1 MQLDLSK
8 NILSTIVYY
17 DCLDYPMTAFEIW
30 KYLLTIS
37 LAMPDLAKPDNS
49 QFPIPNEN
57 ADSRKCSLIEVI
69 GELEKEDLKKIIEE
83 YCGFYFLKGRQEL
96 VSKRLEN
103 NKISEEKLKIIRR
116 VVWFLRFVPF
126 MRMAAITGRVAMKN
140 AEKSSDLDLLIVL
153 KHRRIFTGRI
163 LTTFLVHFLGKRRYG
178 KKIKDRI
185 CLNYFITTKSPE
197 ISSQDLFSS
206 SEYFFARPVFGFKVF
221 RKFQIKNGWIKNY
234 RPNYSLSDLA
244 ETCLVKDSFFSKKIR
259 KAGEKIFGFKV
270 LENML
275 KNWQMKRI
283 AKDPRTH
290 QAGSMVEANDN
301 ALIFL
306 PEPQGPEV
314 FERFQGKLEELAI
327 A

>member
-1 MQLDLSK
+1 MQEKLDRKIPVIFRMNDLSK

-17 DCLDYPMTAFEIW
+17 DCLDYPMTAFEVW
-30 KYLLTIS
+30 KYLIRNQEAGNSDQEEKNS
-37 LAMPDLAKPDNS
+37 LLDIMN
-49 QFPIPNEN
+49 
-57 ADSRKCSLIEVI
+57 C
-69 GELEKEDLKKIIEE
+69 LEKDDLKKFVEE
-83 YCGFYFLKGRQEL
+83 YRGFYFLKGRRDL
-96 VSKRLEN
+96 VEKRLEN

-126 MRMAAITGRVAMKN
+126 MRMVAITGRVAMKN

-153 KHRRIFTGRI
+153 KHGHIFTGRI
-163 LTTFLVHFLGKRRYG
+163 LATLLVHLLGKRRYG

-185 CLNYFITTKSPE
+185 CLNYFITTKSLE

-221 RKFQIKNGWIKNY
+221 RKFQMKNGWIKNY
-234 RPNYSLSDLA
+234 RPNYNVSDLA
-244 ETCLVKDSFFSKKIR
+244 ERCLVKDSFFSKKIR
-259 KAGEKIFGFKV
+259 KVGEKIFGWEF

-275 KNWQMKRI
+275 KKWQMKRI

-290 QAGSMVEANDN
+290 KNGSMVEAGDE

-314 FERFQGKLEELAI
+314 FEKFQRKMEELNRT
-327 A
+327 